1 MALASALLGLLS
13 AGPAHGYQLQ
23 TTLEAEL
30 GPLWQTRA
38 SQVYLTLGRLERD
51 GLVVATRQRQDKR
64 PDRQLLELTERGRA
78 AAQRWLTEVEGAED
92 LVVRL
97 AVARIAA
104 PDRFPEVARATVD
117 SRQAALR
124 QLRSL
129 RRGSVEG
136 FQVDALD
143 AEIRRTEGEVRWASG
158 ILDNAGAIVARPP
171 AQRRRRSQEARLA

>member
-1 MALASALLGLLS
+1 MALPGALLGLLL

-23 TTLEAEL
+23 ATLEAEL

-51 GLVVATRQRQDKR
+51 GLVIATRQRQDRR
-64 PDRQLLELTERGRA
+64 PDRQLLQLTARGRA
-78 AAQRWLTEVEGAED
+78 AAERWLGEVDGAED

-104 PDRFPEVARATVD
+104 PDRFEVVARATLA

-129 RRGSVEG
+129 RRTSVEG

-143 AEIRRTEGEVRWASG
+143 AEIHRAEGEVRWASG
-158 ILDNAGAIVARPP
+158 VLDNAAAIVARPA
-171 AQRRRRSQEARLA
+171 AQRRRRLQETRLA